1 MNSDNSA
8 TVLPSTSSVRTTVAE
23 PIPGVVAM
31 QANWKQIVGCAKS
44 TWLSCSD
51 AELLES
57 EGSPAKLT
65 GLIARVY
72 SMSSGDANLQV
83 RRFFEKN
90 KA

>member
-8 TVLPSTSSVRTTVAE
+8 SVFPSASGVRAAPAE

-31 QANWKQIVGCAKS
+31 QANWKRMVGCAKS

-65 GLIARVY
+65 GLVERVY
-72 SMSSGDANLQV
+72 SLSRDDANLQV